1 MYPLG
6 LASPKVGS
14 DLLNEEF
21 YFLLEEWGCQ
31 GLEDKQRQTVAER
44 LEDQGINEYNQ
55 MGEYFKE
62 LTLHDFR
69 QFEVGDETRRGF
81 KEDDVEL
88 LKFGYGWLRLALSGE
103 KTVEIK
109 RSVLEAKKK
118 ELGSRCSPYLALREW
133 CLFVPDC
140 SPA

>member
-69 QFEVGDETRRGF
+69 QVRG
-81 KEDDVEL
+81 
-88 LKFGYGWLRLALSGE
+88 R
-103 KTVEIK
+103 
-109 RSVLEAKKK
+109 
-118 ELGSRCSPYLALREW
+118 
-133 CLFVPDC
+133 
-140 SPA
+140 